1 MFNHYEEIIEEAI
14 QVSTRGFSQGPDSTI
29 LDSFA
34 QLLSPHTRQHVV
46 V

>member
-14 QVSTRGFSQGPDSTI
+14 QVSTRGFSQGPDSTT